1 MRKGSSENPRTMD
14 LPEPPRQDH
23 RQPPSLPRTRSRFW
37 AIAIPVMTF
46 LVGIGVGVAGAPD
59 EETPS
64 PAAAS
69 PAAAATETSSPLPS
83 PTPAP
88 SPEEP
93 AGTLAKKDVKLSL
106 KTTERE
112 CFGSAGCL
120 VTVEVRLSVPGPVA
134 GALDPDGTWD
144 VTYSISGDEDG
155 PLIGTFS
162 VYGNGKYDVNEEV
175 VSTPS
180 INTSVGIKVTQVER
194 F

>member
-1 MRKGSSENPRTMD
+1 MYDRPGMVQAMTDQLPGPP
-14 LPEPPRQDH
+14 PEPP
-23 RQPPSLPRTRSRFW
+23 PPSPTTPRRRWPWVLGMVATLL
-37 AIAIPVMTF
+37 I
-46 LVGIGVGVAGAPD
+46 GIGIGAAATS
-59 EETPS
+59 EEA
-64 PAAAS
+64 PAPVAAS
-69 PAAAATETSSPLPS
+69 PAVAEDPTTTAS
-83 PTPAP
+83 PTPSP

-93 AGTLAKKDVKLSL
+93 TGTLTKKDVELSL
-106 KTTERE
+106 KTTDRE

-120 VTVEVRLSVPGPVA
+120 VTVEVRLSVPPPVVD
-134 GALDPDGTWD
+134 GLDPDGTWD

-180 INTSVGIKVTQVER
+180 INTPVEIKVTEVER

>member
-1 MRKGSSENPRTMD
+1 M
-14 LPEPPRQDH
+14 
-23 RQPPSLPRTRSRFW
+23 SL
-37 AIAIPVMTF
+37 
-46 LVGIGVGVAGAPD
+46 LVGIGIGAAATP
-59 EETPS
+59 EEEAAA

-69 PAAAATETSSPLPS
+69 PAEAGEPTTTTTTTS
-83 PTPAP
+83 PTTASPAPSP

-93 AGTLAKKDVKLSL
+93 SGTLTRNDVTLSL
-106 KTTERE
+106 KTTDRE

-120 VTVEVRLSVPGPVA
+120 VTIEVRASIPGAVVD
-134 GALDPDGTWD
+134 GLDPDGTWD

-175 VSTPS
+175 VSTPT
-180 INTSVGIKVTQVER
+180 INTPVGIKTTQVER